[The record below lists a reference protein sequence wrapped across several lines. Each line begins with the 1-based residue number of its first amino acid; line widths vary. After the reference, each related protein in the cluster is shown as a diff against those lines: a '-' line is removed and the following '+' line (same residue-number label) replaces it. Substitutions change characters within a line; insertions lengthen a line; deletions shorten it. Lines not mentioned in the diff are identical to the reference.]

1 MIYAVANL
9 HGCYEKFKKLLK
21 MIRFNDNDVM
31 YILGDVVDFGEE
43 SIELVCD
50 VSMRPNVY
58 PIAGE
63 HDLKA
68 VRMLAGFDKMM
79 KNGGTPDKKYIAEMT
94 EWVSDGGQA
103 TLDGFR
109 SLDADMKEGFLDY
122 LSDMALFEEVEAGGK
137 TYVLTHSGIADFD
150 ADVDLFDYEPESFMQ
165 DTDVNAKY
173 FDDKYVVIGH
183 VPTYLI
189 EGAQR
194 GKIYVSPSGN
204 ICIDCGAA
212 FGEPLGCLRLDD
224 GKEFYV
230 E

>member
-68 VRMLAGFDKMM
+68 VRMLAGFDKMIKAAAHPT
-79 KNGGTPDKKYIAEMT
+79 KNILP
-94 EWVSDGGQA
+94 
-103 TLDGFR
+103 R
-109 SLDADMKEGFLDY
+109 
-122 LSDMALFEEVEAGGK
+122 
-137 TYVLTHSGIADFD
+137 
-150 ADVDLFDYEPESFMQ
+150 
-165 DTDVNAKY
+165 
-173 FDDKYVVIGH
+173 
-183 VPTYLI
+183 
-189 EGAQR
+189 
-194 GKIYVSPSGN
+194 
-204 ICIDCGAA
+204 
-212 FGEPLGCLRLDD
+212 
-224 GKEFYV
+224 
-230 E
+230 